1 MSLLPSRRE
10 RRSYPVASFRDEMD
24 RLFDGFFG
32 PGWGLMSADL
42 GDLGRFPAV
51 DVHET
56 DDAVQ
61 VKAEVPGMEAKDI
74 DISIVG
80 DRLTIKGEKKE
91 EKEEKDKTTH
101 RIERHYGRFERTV
114 TLPCLTEVDK
124 ATAACKDGVL
134 TIDLPK
140 KEEARQ
146 KKLKIDVT

>member
-56 DDAVQ
+56 DDAPR
-61 VKAEVPGMEAKDI
+61 AVPHHESTDGAAGKCFACGQERWWQDE
-74 DISIVG
+74 G
-80 DRLTIKGEKKE
+80 R
-91 EKEEKDKTTH
+91 
-101 RIERHYGRFERTV
+101 RICAVCHPPPRGA
-114 TLPCLTEVDK
+114 DQ
-124 ATAACKDGVL
+124 DG
-134 TIDLPK
+134 
-140 KEEARQ
+140 A
-146 KKLKIDVT
+146 